1 MKQKVNRYFPH
12 DIDSNEDE
20 KIMDMIFYFKTK
32 VNDFKTP
39 MLQYTALGL
48 YWTIIQYLHI
58 KEIPTDKLEIFA
70 DKWQV
75 DKDFLKTVLE
85 KFNLFKI
92 KNGNYIS
99 ERVLKNIQE
108 IEEKSSRGK
117 KAVSARWK
125 QTQKDLEI
133 KKEKN
138 AEAQKIL
145 SDSENFEL
153 NNRFIQLFEEYRTL
167 EEAEKLE
174 ALSLYKAEIEKG
186 KNTNTA
192 IKNMIKAIKEQK
204 EDKEN
209 E

>member
-117 KAVSARWK
+117 KAASSRWK

-167 EEAEKLE
+167 EETEKLE
-174 ALSLYKAEIEKG
+174 ALNLYKKEIEKG
-186 KNTNTA
+186 KNTNAA

>member
-167 EEAEKLE
+167 EETEKLE
-174 ALSLYKAEIEKG
+174 ALNLYKKEIEKG

>member
-153 NNRFIQLFEEYRTL
+153 NNRFIQLFEEYRIL
-167 EEAEKLE
+167 EETEKLE
-174 ALSLYKAEIEKG
+174 ALNLYKKEIEKG

>member
-75 DKDFLKTVLE
+75 DVDFLKTVLE

-167 EEAEKLE
+167 EETEKLE
-174 ALSLYKAEIEKG
+174 ALNLYKKEIEKG

>member
-153 NNRFIQLFEEYRTL
+153 NNRFIQLFEEYRIL
-167 EEAEKLE
+167 EETEKLE
-174 ALSLYKAEIEKG
+174 ALKLYKKEIEKG

>member
-58 KEIPTDKLEIFA
+58 KEIPTAKLEIFA

-153 NNRFIQLFEEYRTL
+153 NNRFIQLFEEYRIL
-167 EEAEKLE
+167 EETEKLE
-174 ALSLYKAEIEKG
+174 ALNLYKKEIEKG